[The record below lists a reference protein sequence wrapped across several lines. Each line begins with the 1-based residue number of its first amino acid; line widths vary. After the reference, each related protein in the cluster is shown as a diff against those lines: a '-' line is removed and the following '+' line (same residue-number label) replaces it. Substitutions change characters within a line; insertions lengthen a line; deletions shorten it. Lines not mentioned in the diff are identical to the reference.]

1 MSNFARDVLDAA
13 PAAQRAI
20 VELARDGTRREWTF
34 GEVSERSARL
44 AATLA
49 ARGVGRG
56 DVVMTIIG
64 NRPEWVLTMLA
75 AFAWRRR
82 APGTEQLRA
91 KDSRC
96 ACRRRVLRS
105 SSPTSEISPSS
116 RRRDRIVRCSRSR
129 RGALGR
135 AAASR
140 RGPSS
145 TPRTQRW

>member
-64 NRPEWVLTMLA
+64 NRPEWVL
-75 AFAWRRR
+75 R
-82 APGTEQLRA
+82 
-91 KDSRC
+91 
-96 ACRRRVLRS
+96 
-105 SSPTSEISPSS
+105 
-116 RRRDRIVRCSRSR
+116 
-129 RGALGR
+129 
-135 AAASR
+135 
-140 RGPSS
+140 
-145 TPRTQRW
+145 